1 MNKQYKKRV
10 AESRQQE
17 AQSTKQRQE
26 VADRLLRLEAKRKKI
41 LSPKKKGSRA
51 GSSHVPAS
59 SKPLVGDEFRRHATE
74 TRLRHILNGLNTEM
88 RAKFSVGVDNS
99 VDVQTKEKVPKEED
113 LLSSIP
119 PLGNE
124 RIGMST
130 TPKVAEEISTHQ
142 QETIK
147 EDKVTL
153 TTANVTISGP
163 ADKEL
168 SLHGSLDETLPSTNN
183 FSSDINVVQ
192 QSNNNITTIR
202 FDH

>member
-1 MNKQYKKRV
+1 MTKQYKKRV

-51 GSSHVPAS
+51 GSSYVPAS

-99 VDVQTKEKVPKEED
+99 VDVQPKDKVPKEED
-113 LLSSIP
+113 LLSFIP
-119 PLGNE
+119 PLRNE
-124 RIGMST
+124 RIGKST

-142 QETIK
+142 Q
-147 EDKVTL
+147 V
-153 TTANVTISGP
+153 
-163 ADKEL
+163 
-168 SLHGSLDETLPSTNN
+168 SLLYFFTGFTC
-183 FSSDINVVQ
+183 
-192 QSNNNITTIR
+192 
-202 FDH
+202 

>member
-1 MNKQYKKRV
+1 MYK
-10 AESRQQE
+10 
-17 AQSTKQRQE
+17 
-26 VADRLLRLEAKRKKI
+26 
-41 LSPKKKGSRA
+41 
-51 GSSHVPAS
+51 
-59 SKPLVGDEFRRHATE
+59 F
-74 TRLRHILNGLNTEM
+74 LNRFT
-88 RAKFSVGVDNS
+88 FSVGVDNS
-99 VDVQTKEKVPKEED
+99 VDVQPKDKVPKEED

-119 PLGNE
+119 QIGHE

-202 FDH
+202 FDHPSHHF